1 MKQLYWYRE
10 WHWDNDIHA
19 PHSST
24 SAAIFSIGGLAGNW
38 SSEAGSVDTDSD
50 SCTVKWFFFQLAR
63 LSPHTHTLTKTGFIW
78 PRFAA
83 PSLTDRNSMHVWLRG
98 MFVLWMRCDTFSL
111 DPQLYYQIQ
120 IVAWLVCLG
129 SHCFGHHVSL
139 TVHHRPLF
147 WLPIKPSAASLYPRF
162 PLNIYW
168 SMPY

>member
-1 MKQLYWYRE
+1 MTSTHLTAPPLQPFLASVGSLGIDPRRLAASTRILIVVQL
-10 WHWDNDIHA
+10 ND
-19 PHSST
+19 
-24 SAAIFSIGGLAGNW
+24 
-38 SSEAGSVDTDSD
+38 
-50 SCTVKWFFFQLAR
+50 FFFQLAR

-111 DPQLYYQIQ
+111 DLQLYYQIQ